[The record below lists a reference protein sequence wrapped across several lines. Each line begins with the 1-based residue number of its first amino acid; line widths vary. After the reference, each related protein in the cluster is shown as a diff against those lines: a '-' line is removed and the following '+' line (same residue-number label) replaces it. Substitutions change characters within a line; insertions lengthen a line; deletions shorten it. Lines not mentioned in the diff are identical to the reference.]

1 MSTNVSSIINSLFWV
16 LFLIL
21 LITPYLKQRAIESAR
36 MSLIKTIENKRKSRM
51 IVMIHRQETMSL
63 LGIPIARY
71 INIEDSEAVLRAIRL
86 TPPDM
91 PIDIV
96 LHTPGGLVLATEQI
110 AHALIQHKADVTVF
124 IPHYAMSGGTLIS
137 LAADKIIMDEN
148 AVLGPVDPQI
158 GQYPAV
164 SILKT
169 VSQKNKDK
177 IDDETLILAD
187 MSEKAMKQVKD
198 FVKKILLANNYPEEA
213 AERISQTLSEGRW
226 THDYPITI
234 EEAKEI
240 GLNVFSEMPKEIYD
254 LMELY
259 PQNPSLRPSVQYV
272 PIPYKKP
279 SAAPEKPSKK

>member
-1 MSTNVSSIINSLFWV
+1 
-16 LFLIL
+16 
-21 LITPYLKQRAIESAR
+21 
-36 MSLIKTIENKRKSRM
+36 M

-91 PIDIV
+91 PIDII

-110 AHALIQHKADVTVF
+110 AHALIQHKADVTVLV
-124 IPHYAMSGGTLIS
+124 PHYAMSGGTLIS

-187 MSEKAMKQVKD
+187 ISEKAMKQVKD

-226 THDYPITI
+226 THDYPITF

-240 GLNVFSEMPKEIYD
+240 GLNVFSEMPKEIYN

-259 PQNPSLRPSVQYV
+259 PQNPSIRPSVQYV

-279 SAAPEKPSKK
+279 SAVPPEKPKK